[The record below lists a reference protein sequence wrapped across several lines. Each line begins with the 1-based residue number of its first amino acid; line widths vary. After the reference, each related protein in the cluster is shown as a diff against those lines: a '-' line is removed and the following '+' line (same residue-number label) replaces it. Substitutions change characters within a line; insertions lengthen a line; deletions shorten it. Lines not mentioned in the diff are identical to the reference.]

1 MQRHSVQPLFS
12 VGEWREGGGELSVLP
27 NFQKEELDRIS
38 IFRGELL
45 GKREVEVT
53 FFEVGGAFFT

>member
-1 MQRHSVQPLFS
+1 MV
-12 VGEWREGGGELSVLP
+12 GGGELSVLP

-53 FFEVGGAFFT
+53 FFGVGGAFFT